1 MWFKTAIVLLASY
14 ALPSSAVFVD
24 EIDHLDFHH
33 ALLGT
38 PSPQSTFF
46 HQPSAS
52 SNASLLYT
60 LSEKSIVGA
69 VNPRDGV
76 IVWRQDLAQLGST
89 QGAEGFLRA
98 SDGEA
103 TVVSAIGEKV
113 TAWGASDGKLHW
125 ERKISG
131 GTVKDLELLELEDGR
146 TNNHARDV
154 IVLSEGKR
162 GLVQRLDSTT
172 GTVKWEFKDERYYWT
187 AYMDGSML
195 TDISGDVPFQV
206 SSSATEVFYISLQ
219 SALLKGY
226 KIKVT
231 TLDTQTGKQKSH
243 HTLASENDVSGPESV
258 LLVGSNTA
266 SPFIAWADKS
276 SKTLKVN
283 IIGSKNIINLD
294 IENTSNEEIRDI
306 KIYGPTGLNCLP
318 HFLIGYETDSSS
330 WAEVYHIEL
339 RTSSVSQAYRL
350 PRVSGKSVFAVSHRA
365 ANVFFTRITETEVS
379 VYSSASHG
387 ILGRWPFTKS
397 GHGGPTSAVSEVIS
411 KGDSAAVRFAY
422 VLDSGDWQLNR
433 NGGNEWTRHE
443 SLSGAVAAAW
453 AEPNISEDLVHE
465 LELEGHEDVL
475 SAYIHR
481 VKRHVRDLEH
491 LPAYL
496 QELPQRIFSSFLA
509 AEVTNL
515 DSFGLRKLAIVATEK
530 GRVIAVDTGNH
541 GAVVWNVK
549 IVDTSDWEVKAIKS
563 DLGTVTIYVED
574 GSTASLNVTS
584 GSIVSQKPSGAHV
597 RSVAV
602 VPTETGINTVA
613 LAIAEDGT
621 PLESL
626 QEAGF
631 LTTLSED
638 GRVLGWDLS
647 NNKVPVW
654 QFLPPVGERAISATS
669 RPAHDPVASIGK
681 VLGNRSVLYKYLNP
695 NLALITSIGPSSAT
709 FYLLDSVSGQVLHS
723 STHTGVDVTQP
734 ITSIISENWYAY
746 SLWADLTDDS
756 ESKGYQLI
764 VSELYESPLPNDRG
778 PLGAAG
784 NYSSLDGTNTY
795 PKPHVVSQAFLI
807 PEPISHLAV
816 TQTRQGITIRQLLC
830 TLPESNA
837 IVGIPRHVLDPRRPV
852 GRDPTPAEVEEGLFK
867 YTPNLEF
874 DGRWYLTHSRDVA
887 GIRSVIVS
895 PTLLESTGLVFAFGG
910 DVFGTRVAPSQ
921 AFDILGRS
929 FAKLQLLG
937 TVVALA
943 VGVWFLAPM
952 VSLQHLELLTVGH
965 S

>member
-1 MWFKTAIVLLASY
+1 MWFKTAIVLLAAC

-24 EIDHLDFHH
+24 EVDYLDFHH

-46 HQPSAS
+46 HQPSSS

-60 LSEKSIVGA
+60 LSEKSIIGA
-69 VNPRDGV
+69 VNPRDGA
-76 IVWRQDLAQLGST
+76 IVWRQDLTQLGST
-89 QGAEGFLRA
+89 QSVESFLRA
-98 SDGEA
+98 SNGEA

-113 TAWGASDGKLHW
+113 AAWGASNGKLHW

-131 GTVKDLELLELEDGR
+131 GVVKDLELLELEDGR

-154 IVLSEGKR
+154 IVLSEGKG
-162 GLVQRLDSTT
+162 GLVQRLDATT
-172 GTVKWEFKDERYYWT
+172 GTVKWEFKDE
-187 AYMDGSML
+187 
-195 TDISGDVPFQV
+195 SGDVPFQV

-231 TLDTQTGKQKSH
+231 TLDTQTGKQKSQL
-243 HTLASENDVSGPESV
+243 TLASENDVSGPESV

-276 SKTLKVN
+276 NKTLKVN
-283 IIGSKNIINLD
+283 IIGSKNVINLE
-294 IENTSNEEIRDI
+294 IENTSNEEIRGI

-318 HFLIGYETDSSS
+318 HFLVACETDSSS
-330 WAEVYHIEL
+330 WAEVYHIDL
-339 RTSSVSQAYRL
+339 QTFSISQAYRL
-350 PRVSGKSVFAVSHRA
+350 PRISGKSVFSASHRA
-365 ANVFFTRITETEVS
+365 GNVFFTRITETEIS
-379 VYSSASHG
+379 VYSSTSHG

-397 GHGGPTSAVSEVIS
+397 GHGSPISAIAEVIN

-453 AEPNISEDLVHE
+453 VEPNISEDLVHE

-509 AEVTNL
+509 AEATNL
-515 DSFGLRKLAIVATEK
+515 DSFGLRKLVIMATEK
-530 GRVIAVDTGNH
+530 GRAIAVDTGNH

-549 IVDTSDWEVKAIKS
+549 VVDTPDWKVKAIKS

-574 GSTASLNVTS
+574 GSTVSLNVTS
-584 GSIVSQKPSGAHV
+584 GSIVSQKPSGALV

-602 VPTETGINTVA
+602 VPTEAGINAVA
-613 LAIAEDGT
+613 VPIAEDGT
-621 PLESL
+621 PLQSL
-626 QEAGF
+626 QEAGY
-631 LTTLSED
+631 LVTLSED

-654 QFLPPVGERAISATS
+654 QFLPPAGERVISATS

-681 VLGNRSVLYKYLNP
+681 VLGDRSVLYKYLNQ
-695 NLALITSIGPSSAT
+695 NLALITSIGPNIAT

-734 ITSIISENWYAY
+734 ITSIISENWFAY
-746 SLWADLTDDS
+746 SLWADLSNES

-778 PLGAAG
+778 PLGAAA
-784 NYSSLDGTNTY
+784 NYSSLDGTDTY
-795 PKPHVVSQAFLI
+795 PKPYVVSQAFII

-837 IVGIPRHVLDPRRPV
+837 IVGIPHHVLDPRRPV

-867 YTPNLEF
+867 YSPNLEF
-874 DGRWYLTHSRDVA
+874 DGRWYITHSRDVA
-887 GIRSVIVS
+887 GIRAVIVS

-910 DVFGTRVAPSQ
+910 DVFGSRVAPSQ

-943 VGVWFLAPM
+943 VGVWFLAPIARRK
-952 VSLQHLELLTVGH
+952 QINLLWKR
-965 S
+965 

>member
-1 MWFKTAIVLLASY
+1 M
-14 ALPSSAVFVD
+14 
-24 EIDHLDFHH
+24 DH
-33 ALLGT
+33 A
-38 PSPQSTFF
+38 
-46 HQPSAS
+46 
-52 SNASLLYT
+52 
-60 LSEKSIVGA
+60 
-69 VNPRDGV
+69 
-76 IVWRQDLAQLGST
+76 
-89 QGAEGFLRA
+89 
-98 SDGEA
+98 
-103 TVVSAIGEKV
+103 
-113 TAWGASDGKLHW
+113 
-125 ERKISG
+125 
-131 GTVKDLELLELEDGR
+131 
-146 TNNHARDV
+146 
-154 IVLSEGKR
+154 
-162 GLVQRLDSTT
+162 
-172 GTVKWEFKDERYYWT
+172 
-187 AYMDGSML
+187 ML
-195 TDISGDVPFQV
+195 TESSGDVPFQV

-231 TLDTQTGKQKSH
+231 TLDTQTGKQKSQL
-243 HTLASENDVSGPESV
+243 TLASENDVSGPESV

-276 SKTLKVN
+276 NKTLKVN
-283 IIGSKNIINLD
+283 IIGSKNVINLE
-294 IENTSNEEIRDI
+294 IENTSNEEIRGI

-318 HFLIGYETDSSS
+318 HFLVACETDSSS
-330 WAEVYHIEL
+330 WAEVYHIDL
-339 RTSSVSQAYRL
+339 QTFSISQAYRL
-350 PRVSGKSVFAVSHRA
+350 PRISGKSVFSASHRA
-365 ANVFFTRITETEVS
+365 GNVFFTRITETEIS
-379 VYSSASHG
+379 VYSSTSHG

-397 GHGGPTSAVSEVIS
+397 GHGSPISAIAEVIN

-453 AEPNISEDLVHE
+453 VEPNISEDLVHE

-509 AEVTNL
+509 AEATNL
-515 DSFGLRKLAIVATEK
+515 DSFGLRKLVIMATEK
-530 GRVIAVDTGNH
+530 GRAIAVDTGNH

-549 IVDTSDWEVKAIKS
+549 VVDTPDWKVKAIKS

-574 GSTASLNVTS
+574 GSTVSLNVTS
-584 GSIVSQKPSGAHV
+584 GSIVSQKPSGALV

-602 VPTETGINTVA
+602 VPTEAGINAVA
-613 LAIAEDGT
+613 VPIAEDGT
-621 PLESL
+621 PLQSL
-626 QEAGF
+626 QEAGY
-631 LTTLSED
+631 LVTLSED

-654 QFLPPVGERAISATS
+654 QFLPPAGERVISATS

-681 VLGNRSVLYKYLNP
+681 VLGDRSVLYKYLNQ
-695 NLALITSIGPSSAT
+695 NLALITSIGPNIAT

-734 ITSIISENWYAY
+734 ITSIISENWFAY
-746 SLWADLTDDS
+746 SLWADLSNES

-778 PLGAAG
+778 PLGAAA
-784 NYSSLDGTNTY
+784 NYSSLDGTDTY
-795 PKPHVVSQAFLI
+795 PKPYVVSQAFII

-837 IVGIPRHVLDPRRPV
+837 IVGIPHHVLDPRRPV

-867 YTPNLEF
+867 YSPNLEF
-874 DGRWYLTHSRDVA
+874 DGRWYITHSRDVA
-887 GIRSVIVS
+887 GIRAVIVS

-910 DVFGTRVAPSQ
+910 DVFGSRVAPSQ

-943 VGVWFLAPM
+943 VGVWFLAPI
-952 VSLQHLELLTVGH
+952 VSLQHLKFSLDH
-965 S
+965 D

>member
-1 MWFKTAIVLLASY
+1 MWFKTAIVLLAAC

-24 EIDHLDFHH
+24 EVDYLDFHH

-46 HQPSAS
+46 HQPSSS

-60 LSEKSIVGA
+60 LSEKSIIGA
-69 VNPRDGV
+69 VNPRDGA
-76 IVWRQDLAQLGST
+76 IVWRQDLTQLGST
-89 QGAEGFLRA
+89 QSVESFLRA
-98 SDGEA
+98 SNGEA

-113 TAWGASDGKLHW
+113 AAWGASNGKLHW

-131 GTVKDLELLELEDGR
+131 GVVKDLELLELEDGR

-154 IVLSEGKR
+154 IVLSEGKG
-162 GLVQRLDSTT
+162 GLVQRLDATT
-172 GTVKWEFKDERYYWT
+172 GTVKWEFKDE
-187 AYMDGSML
+187 
-195 TDISGDVPFQV
+195 SGDVPFQV

-231 TLDTQTGKQKSH
+231 TLDTQTGKQKSQL
-243 HTLASENDVSGPESV
+243 TLASENDVSGPESV

-276 SKTLKVN
+276 NKTLKVN
-283 IIGSKNIINLD
+283 IIGSKNVINLE
-294 IENTSNEEIRDI
+294 IENTSNEEIRGI

-318 HFLIGYETDSSS
+318 HFLVACETDSSS
-330 WAEVYHIEL
+330 WAEVYHIDL
-339 RTSSVSQAYRL
+339 QTFSISQAYRL
-350 PRVSGKSVFAVSHRA
+350 PRISGKSVFSASHRA
-365 ANVFFTRITETEVS
+365 GNVFFTRITETEIS
-379 VYSSASHG
+379 VYSSTSHG

-397 GHGGPTSAVSEVIS
+397 GHGSPISAVAEVIN

-453 AEPNISEDLVHE
+453 VEPNISEDLVHE

-509 AEVTNL
+509 AEATNL
-515 DSFGLRKLAIVATEK
+515 DSFGLRKLVIMATEK
-530 GRVIAVDTGNH
+530 GRAIAVDTGNH

-549 IVDTSDWEVKAIKS
+549 VVDTPDWKVKAIKS

-574 GSTASLNVTS
+574 GSTVSLNVTS
-584 GSIVSQKPSGAHV
+584 GSIVSQKPSGALV

-602 VPTETGINTVA
+602 VPTEAGINAVA
-613 LAIAEDGT
+613 VPIAEDGT
-621 PLESL
+621 PLQSL
-626 QEAGF
+626 QEAGY
-631 LTTLSED
+631 LVTLSED

-654 QFLPPVGERAISATS
+654 QFLPPAGERVISATS

-681 VLGNRSVLYKYLNP
+681 VLGDRSVLYKYLNQ
-695 NLALITSIGPSSAT
+695 NLALITSIGPNIAT

-734 ITSIISENWYAY
+734 ITSIISENWFAY
-746 SLWADLTDDS
+746 SLWADLSNES

-778 PLGAAG
+778 PLGAAA
-784 NYSSLDGTNTY
+784 NYSSLDGTDTY
-795 PKPHVVSQAFLI
+795 PKPYVVSQAFII

-837 IVGIPRHVLDPRRPV
+837 IVGIPHHVLDPRRPV

-867 YTPNLEF
+867 YSPNLEF
-874 DGRWYLTHSRDVA
+874 DGRWYITHSRDVA
-887 GIRSVIVS
+887 GIRAVIVS

-910 DVFGTRVAPSQ
+910 DVFGSRVAPSQ

-943 VGVWFLAPM
+943 VGVWFLAPIARRK
-952 VSLQHLELLTVGH
+952 QINLLWKR
-965 S
+965 

>member
-1 MWFKTAIVLLASY
+1 MWFKTAIVLLAAC

-24 EIDHLDFHH
+24 EVDYLDFHH

-46 HQPSAS
+46 HQPSSS

-60 LSEKSIVGA
+60 LSEKSIIGA
-69 VNPRDGV
+69 VNPRDGA
-76 IVWRQDLAQLGST
+76 IVWRQDLTQLGST
-89 QGAEGFLRA
+89 QSVESFLRA
-98 SDGEA
+98 SNGEA

-113 TAWGASDGKLHW
+113 AAWGASNGKLHW

-131 GTVKDLELLELEDGR
+131 GVVKDLELLELEDGR

-154 IVLSEGKR
+154 IVLSEGKG
-162 GLVQRLDSTT
+162 GLVQRLDATT
-172 GTVKWEFKDERYYWT
+172 GTVKWEFKDE
-187 AYMDGSML
+187 
-195 TDISGDVPFQV
+195 SGDVPFQV

-231 TLDTQTGKQKSH
+231 TLDTQTGKQKSQL
-243 HTLASENDVSGPESV
+243 TLASENDVSGPESV

-276 SKTLKVN
+276 NKTLKVN
-283 IIGSKNIINLD
+283 IIGSKNVINLE
-294 IENTSNEEIRDI
+294 IENTSNEEIRGI

-318 HFLIGYETDSSS
+318 HFLVACETDSSS
-330 WAEVYHIEL
+330 WAEVYHIDL
-339 RTSSVSQAYRL
+339 QTFSISQAYRL
-350 PRVSGKSVFAVSHRA
+350 PRISGKSVFSASHRA
-365 ANVFFTRITETEVS
+365 GNVFFTRITETEIS
-379 VYSSASHG
+379 VYSSTSHG

-397 GHGGPTSAVSEVIS
+397 GHGSPISAIAEVIN

-453 AEPNISEDLVHE
+453 VEPNISEDLVHE

-509 AEVTNL
+509 AEATNL
-515 DSFGLRKLAIVATEK
+515 DSFGLRKLVIMATEK
-530 GRVIAVDTGNH
+530 GRAIAVDTGNH

-549 IVDTSDWEVKAIKS
+549 VVDTPDWKVKAIKS

-574 GSTASLNVTS
+574 GSTVSLNVTS
-584 GSIVSQKPSGAHV
+584 GSIVSQKPSGALV

-602 VPTETGINTVA
+602 VPTEAGINAVA
-613 LAIAEDGT
+613 VPIAEDGT
-621 PLESL
+621 PLQSL
-626 QEAGF
+626 QEAGY
-631 LTTLSED
+631 LVTLSED

-654 QFLPPVGERAISATS
+654 QFLPPAGERVISATS

-681 VLGNRSVLYKYLNP
+681 VLGDRSVLYKYLNQ
-695 NLALITSIGPSSAT
+695 NLALITSIGPNIAT

-723 STHTGVDVTQP
+723 SMHTGVDVTQP
-734 ITSIISENWYAY
+734 ITSIISENWFAY
-746 SLWADLTDDS
+746 SLWADLSNES

-778 PLGAAG
+778 PLGAAA
-784 NYSSLDGTNTY
+784 NYSSLDGTDTY
-795 PKPHVVSQAFLI
+795 PKPYVVSQAFII

-837 IVGIPRHVLDPRRPV
+837 IVGIPHHVLDPRRPV

-867 YTPNLEF
+867 YSPNLEF
-874 DGRWYLTHSRDVA
+874 DGRWYITHSRDVA
-887 GIRSVIVS
+887 GIRAVIVS

-910 DVFGTRVAPSQ
+910 DVFGSRVAPSQ

-943 VGVWFLAPM
+943 VGVWFLAPIARRK
-952 VSLQHLELLTVGH
+952 QINLLWKR
-965 S
+965 

>member
-1 MWFKTAIVLLASY
+1 L
-14 ALPSSAVFVD
+14 
-24 EIDHLDFHH
+24 
-33 ALLGT
+33 
-38 PSPQSTFF
+38 
-46 HQPSAS
+46 
-52 SNASLLYT
+52 
-60 LSEKSIVGA
+60 
-69 VNPRDGV
+69 R
-76 IVWRQDLAQLGST
+76 QLGST
-89 QGAEGFLRA
+89 QGVEGFLRA

-125 ERKISG
+125 ERKSTG
-131 GTVKDLELLELEDGR
+131 GVVKDLELLELEDGR

-154 IVLSEGKR
+154 LVLSAGKG
-162 GLVQRLDSTT
+162 GLVQRLDATT
-172 GTVKWEFKDERYYWT
+172 GSVKWEFKDE
-187 AYMDGSML
+187 
-195 TDISGDVPFQV
+195 SGDVPSQV

-231 TLDTQTGKQKSH
+231 TLDTQTGKQKSQ

-276 SKTLKVN
+276 SKILKVN
-283 IIGSKNIINLD
+283 IIGSKNVINLD
-294 IENTSNEEIRDI
+294 IDNTSNEEIREI

-318 HFLIGYETDSSS
+318 HFLVGYETESSS
-330 WAEVYHIEL
+330 WAEVYHIDL
-339 RTSSVSQAYRL
+339 RTSSISQAYRL
-350 PRVSGKSVFAVSHRA
+350 PRVSGKSVFSVSHRA

-379 VYSSASHG
+379 VHSSASHG
-387 ILGRWPFTKS
+387 ILGRWPFIKS
-397 GHGGPTSAVSEVIS
+397 EYGSPSSAVAEVIS

-422 VLDSGDWQLNR
+422 ALDSGDWQLNR
-433 NGGNEWTRHE
+433 NGGNEWIRHE

-453 AEPNISEDLVHE
+453 AEPDVSEDLVHE

-481 VKRHVRDLEH
+481 VKRHIRDLEH
-491 LPAYL
+491 LPTWL
-496 QELPQRIFSSFLA
+496 RELPQRIFSSFLA

-549 IVDTSDWEVKAIKS
+549 VVDTPDWKVKAIES
-563 DLGTVTIYVED
+563 DLGTVTIYAED
-574 GSTASLNVTS
+574 GSTVSLNVTS
-584 GSIVSQKPSGAHV
+584 GSIISQKPSGAHV
-597 RSVAV
+597 RSVAL
-602 VPTETGINTVA
+602 VPTEATINTIAVP
-613 LAIAEDGT
+613 IAEDGT

-626 QEAGF
+626 QEASY
-631 LTTLSED
+631 LVTLSGD

-654 QFLPPVGERAISATS
+654 QFLPPAGERVISATS

-681 VLGNRSVLYKYLNP
+681 VLGDRSVLYKYLNQ
-695 NLALITSIGPSSAT
+695 NLALITSIGPNTAT
-709 FYLLDSVSGQVLHS
+709 FYLLDSVSGKVLHS

-756 ESKGYQLI
+756 ESKGYQLV

-784 NYSSLDGTNTY
+784 NYSSLDGADTY
-795 PKPHVVSQAFLI
+795 PKPHVLSQAFVI
-807 PEPISHLAV
+807 PESISHLAV

-830 TLPESNA
+830 ILPASNA

-921 AFDILGRS
+921 AFDILGTS

-952 VSLQHLELLTVGH
+952 ARRKQINLLWKR
-965 S
+965 